1 MRPRPHFNVNS
12 MIKLDN
18 SIGKNFCY
26 APWTNIHINPQ
37 GSYKTCCA
45 GEVALADL
53 RITPIQDVIKSSQIL
68 HIKQAIVENKTHTN
82 CSICERQE
90 QMTST
95 SERNWY
101 DDISERKTI
110 NLDTI
115 QDQHLQNL
123 DIRWSNTCNLSC
135 TYCGPEAS
143 SIWASHRKIPLE
155 RLDYSNT
162 MPGIIA
168 FIESNRSTLKNLG
181 LLGGEPLLQKENDQL
196 LDAIGPDVHI
206 NLITNLSVPLENNQ
220 IFKKLLDKNRVVWD
234 ISFDTVEQKFE
245 YVRHGAS
252 WDLLLK
258 NIRHL
263 QDAVKDRPG
272 HSIGV
277 ASVYSVYNALNLSQV
292 HEYFADNKLPNMRW
306 NELNNPV
313 VLSVINLP
321 KQFRDQAVQE
331 LEKSIPYHKWHRQKT
346 FLQEMA
352 NSIKNITANK
362 DNCDDLYNWHFEQ
375 EQTYWSNFKY
385 KFADLWPEYRA

>member
-1 MRPRPHFNVNS
+1 
-12 MIKLDN
+12 
-18 SIGKNFCY
+18 
-26 APWTNIHINPQ
+26 
-37 GSYKTCCA
+37 
-45 GEVALADL
+45 
-53 RITPIQDVIKSSQIL
+53 
-68 HIKQAIVENKTHTN
+68 
-82 CSICERQE
+82 
-90 QMTST
+90 
-95 SERNWY
+95 
-101 DDISERKTI
+101 
-110 NLDTI
+110 
-115 QDQHLQNL
+115 
-123 DIRWSNTCNLSC
+123 
-135 TYCGPEAS
+135 
-143 SIWASHRKIPLE
+143 
-155 RLDYSNT
+155 

-168 FIESNRSTLKNLG
+168 FIESNQSTLKNLG

-258 NIRHL
+258 NIRYL

-272 HSIGV
+272 HLIGV

-292 HEYFADNKLPNMRW
+292 HEYFADNNLPNMRW

-321 KQFRDQAVQE
+321 KQFRDLAAQE

-352 NSIKNITANK
+352 NSIRNTTTSK
-362 DNCDDLYNWHFEQ
+362 DNCNDLYEWHSKQ
-375 EQTYWSNFKY
+375 EQTYWPDFKY
-385 KFADLWPEYRA
+385 RFADLWPEYRT